1 MFVCWFCSKNE
12 YILFSAGLT
21 DNSQFSASQSTTE
34 HDGPAEQA
42 IDGNTNGRYES
53 KWVTWVSTHN
63 SE

>member
-1 MFVCWFCSKNE
+1 MFVCWFCSKNK

-53 KWVTWVSTHN
+53 K
-63 SE
+63 